1 MLDSYTGRENDS
13 LQQLKIYPMKTLS
26 LEEKLPE
33 EVFEDYDA
41 NVMQI
46 KVNFWRRGLQALTEE
61 VLKPVEIKVKKDMS
75 MRDFLTYLAE

>member
-1 MLDSYTGRENDS
+1 
-13 LQQLKIYPMKTLS
+13 MKTLS